1 MVQLERFEQQ
11 SKENFL
17 DRKRAILSEINVMLQ
32 SKKIIIAENEIAQI
46 VMTKETLVRD
56 LDISKLNFELNDTKE
71 MRWGASVGGGAIS
84 GLIMKKL
91 TAKGTIKLLTTGLTK
106 KFGAKALGGVIGGT
120 IGSVVP
126 GAGTAIGTGV
136 GLGLGVTFDYA
147 SLKWS
152 EFRNRDKLKNQ
163 IISIVR
169 TQERS
174 ILQDLYFLNF
184 LITLQSFVGF

>member
-1 MVQLERFEQQ
+1 M
-11 SKENFL
+11 
-17 DRKRAILSEINVMLQ
+17 
-32 SKKIIIAENEIAQI
+32 
-46 VMTKETLVRD
+46 
-56 LDISKLNFELNDTKE
+56 
-71 MRWGASVGGGAIS
+71 
-84 GLIMKKL
+84 
-91 TAKGTIKLLTTGLTK
+91 TTGLTK

-174 ILQDLYFLNF
+174 ILQDL
-184 LITLQSFVGF
+184 